1 MPRLSVL
8 IDDFAE
14 RFSFE
19 RSKLN
24 GLARTMREAGL
35 LTSGARGVNAPS
47 ATPMDAARLLIAMM
61 LNSAPPSVVEDVQL
75 VGSFAPLNPDALP
88 AGFKPDCLEHG
99 LALLIEYAGKRAVRD
114 VAMTEVIQF
123 QIIPHAAIAEIH
135 IHGARRRKADLIG
148 FSHPDMVGVDLAG
161 ELPESYRNAVKRFP
175 TGFYQKPLM
184 ANRELLAVGALV
196 MGDDE

>member
-61 LNSAPPSVVEDVQL
+61 LDSTPPSVVEDVQL
-75 VGSFAPLNPDALP
+75 VGSFAPMNPDKLP

-99 LALLIEYAGKRAVRD
+99 LALLLEYAGKRALRGEP
-114 VAMTEVIQF
+114 MPESVIF
-123 QIIPHAAIAEIH
+123 QLLPYAAIGNIH
-135 IHGARRRKADLIG
+135 ILGAKRRKPDTIG
-148 FSHPDMVGVDLAG
+148 FSHPDAVGIDLARA
-161 ELPESYRNAVKRFP
+161 LPKSYLDAAKRFP
-175 TGFYQKPLM
+175 TGFYQTPEMRNL
-184 ANRELLAVGALV
+184 ELLAVGALV
-196 MGDDE
+196 MGKDE